1 MKRTL
6 GVMVVLAVVAA
17 LAASVVLAAGW
28 DPQEEQKNLAAAEE
42 TIKSFKAAD
51 PGLEVYLK
59 EAYAY
64 AVFPT
69 IGKGGLIVGGSHGS
83 GLVFEGGKVVGD
95 AKVTQASIGLQ
106 AGVESYSE
114 LVFFQDKATFE
125 NFKKGDVKL
134 SAQVHAVA
142 AKQGA
147 AASSSYNEGV
157 AVFVQTKG
165 GLMADASVG
174 GQKFKFEPKP

>member
-1 MKRTL
+1 MKKTL
-6 GVMVVLAVVAA
+6 GVMVVLAVAAA
-17 LAASVVLAAGW
+17 LAAGVAVAGW

-51 PGLEVYLK
+51 PGLDVYFK

-69 IGKGGLIVGGSHGS
+69 IGKGGLIFGGSYGT
-83 GLVFEGGKVVGD
+83 GMVFEGGKVVGD
-95 AKVTQASIGLQ
+95 AKVTQASFGLQ
-106 AGVESYSE
+106 AGAESYSE
-114 LVFFQDKATFE
+114 LVFFKDKATFE
-125 NFKKGDVKL
+125 NFKKGKVKF
-134 SAQVHAVA
+134 SAQLHAVA

-147 AASSSYNEGV
+147 AASSSYSEGV

>member
-1 MKRTL
+1 MRRTF
-6 GVMVVLAVVAA
+6 GVMVVLAVAAA

-42 TIKSFKAAD
+42 TIKNFKAAD
-51 PGLEVYLK
+51 PGLDVYFK

-69 IGKGGLIVGGSHGS
+69 IGKGGLIVGGSYGT
-83 GLVFEGGKVVGD
+83 GLVFKGGKVVGST
-95 AKVTQASIGLQ
+95 KVSQASFGLQ
-106 AGVESYSE
+106 AGGESYSE
-114 LVFFQDKATFE
+114 LVFFKDQATFQ
-125 NFKKGDVKL
+125 NFQKGKVKF

-142 AKQGA
+142 AKNGA

-165 GLMADASVG
+165 GLMADASIG
-174 GQKFKFEPKP
+174 GQKFTFEPKP

>member
-1 MKRTL
+1 MRKTT
-6 GVMVVLAVVAA
+6 GVMMLLALAAA
-17 LAASVVLAAGW
+17 LAAGVAVAGW

-51 PGLEVYLK
+51 PGLDVYFK
-59 EAYAY
+59 DAYAY

-69 IGKGGLIVGGSHGS
+69 IGKGGLIVGGSYGT
-83 GLVFEGGKVVGD
+83 GMVFKGGKVVGNT
-95 AKVTQASIGLQ
+95 KVTQASFGLQ
-106 AGVESYSE
+106 AGGESYSE
-114 LVFFQDKATFE
+114 LVFFKDKATFQ
-125 NFKKGDVKL
+125 NFEKGKVKF
-134 SAQVHAVA
+134 SAQLHAVA

-147 AASSSYNEGV
+147 AASSSYSEGV